1 MLHAKYRDIG
11 RVGTLEIVVYRERE
25 RERER
30 EGEREYA
37 LMDALPT

>member
-11 RVGTLEIVVYRERE
+11 HVGTLEIVVYTERE

-30 EGEREYA
+30 EREYA